1 MSKQKMWF
9 RKASLL
15 ASPLMTLLLSSF
27 LVAIAAPAETA
38 ELKVAVI
45 DSMKIIEGTNAGKK
59 MNESLKD
66 YIAARQKI
74 LDTDADDLKKRE
86 EELNVAGTIGRPA
99 GRIHFAVRAHRHFRT
114 AAFLEILDQFFARLQ
129 LTAYQRKSQQFNQEV
144 EEKKRNLLQAF
155 TRRLEAVTRRIA
167 EKEQY
172 ALVLDKADR
181 GTGTLVAYS
190 KNAVDLTDQVIK
202 DFDKEAK

>member
-1 MSKQKMWF
+1 MGLVMSKQKMWF

-86 EELNVAGTIGRPA
+86 EELSVQGSALSAQARQERENA
-99 GRIHFAVRAHRHFRT
+99 
-114 AAFLEILDQFFARLQ
+114 ARLQ

>member
-86 EELNVAGTIGRPA
+86 EELSVQGSALSVQARQERENA
-99 GRIHFAVRAHRHFRT
+99 
-114 AAFLEILDQFFARLQ
+114 ARLQ

>member
-1 MSKQKMWF
+1 MRYHMGLVMSKQKMWF

-86 EELNVAGTIGRPA
+86 EELSVQGSALSAQARQERENA
-99 GRIHFAVRAHRHFRT
+99 
-114 AAFLEILDQFFARLQ
+114 ARLQ

>member
-1 MSKQKMWF
+1 
-9 RKASLL
+9 
-15 ASPLMTLLLSSF
+15 MTLLLSSF

-86 EELNVAGTIGRPA
+86 EELSVQGSALSAQARQERENA
-99 GRIHFAVRAHRHFRT
+99 
-114 AAFLEILDQFFARLQ
+114 ARLQ

>member
-1 MSKQKMWF
+1 MRYHMGLVMSKQKMWF

-38 ELKVAVI
+38 ELKVAGI

-59 MNESLKD
+59 MNEALKD

-86 EELNVAGTIGRPA
+86 EELSVQGSALSAKRGKSER
-99 GRIHFAVRAHRHFRT
+99 RRH
-114 AAFLEILDQFFARLQ
+114 
-129 LTAYQRKSQQFNQEV
+129 AYN
-144 EEKKRNLLQAF
+144 
-155 TRRLEAVTRRIA
+155 
-167 EKEQY
+167 
-172 ALVLDKADR
+172 
-181 GTGTLVAYS
+181 
-190 KNAVDLTDQVIK
+190 
-202 DFDKEAK
+202 

>member
-1 MSKQKMWF
+1 
-9 RKASLL
+9 
-15 ASPLMTLLLSSF
+15 
-27 LVAIAAPAETA
+27 
-38 ELKVAVI
+38 
-45 DSMKIIEGTNAGKK
+45 
-59 MNESLKD
+59 
-66 YIAARQKI
+66 
-74 LDTDADDLKKRE
+74 
-86 EELNVAGTIGRPA
+86 
-99 GRIHFAVRAHRHFRT
+99 
-114 AAFLEILDQFFARLQ
+114 
-129 LTAYQRKSQQFNQEV
+129 V